1 MHYTRFDLKRK
12 HKIHPHSKIFFHLL
26 ALLPAIKRLNQTP
39 NRKEKLKRGKNCMKL
54 IRAEEV
60 RRMLGAYSKS
70 HFEKIIR
77 SPDFPKSVKPYPGAR
92 LLLWFDDEIA
102 EYLEKLRK
110 DRESGRDEQN

>member
-1 MHYTRFDLKRK
+1 
-12 HKIHPHSKIFFHLL
+12 
-26 ALLPAIKRLNQTP
+26 
-39 NRKEKLKRGKNCMKL
+39 MKL

-60 RRMLGAYSKS
+60 RRMLGDYSKS

-110 DRESGRDEQN
+110 DRESGSDEQN